1 MNATVARTDQEDV
14 LENPVEE
21 VRTILRSTRG
31 HHPEYNAVLVPLSV

>member
-31 HHPEYNAVLVPLSV
+31 HPEYNAVLVPLSV